1 MKLHRVALVS
11 FTLTLLLVGLAV
23 VTNVVP
29 YRQIVEQ
36 NRQVAEAAA
45 ELAALR
51 EENALLDARRDALKT
66 PVEIERL
73 AREKLGYVR
82 PGEIAYVVLD
92 PPQAPTTTTV
102 PVDDEPIED
111 ESLLEE
117 VWDFVTGADL
127 VK

>member
-36 NRQVAEAAA
+36 KRQVAEAAA
-45 ELAALR
+45 ELAALQ
-51 EENALLDARRDALKT
+51 EENAILTARRDALQT

-92 PPQAPTTTTV
+92 PPESPTPTIPAEEEE
-102 PVDDEPIED
+102 PVED

>member
-51 EENALLDARRDALKT
+51 EENALLAARRDALKT

>member
-36 NRQVAEAAA
+36 QRQVAEAAA
-45 ELAALR
+45 ELAALE
-51 EENALLDARRDALKT
+51 EENALLAARRDALKT

>member
-1 MKLHRVALVS
+1 MKLHRVALVT

-51 EENALLDARRDALKT
+51 EENALLAARRDALKT

>member
-36 NRQVAEAAA
+36 KRQVAEAAA
-45 ELAALR
+45 ELAALQ
-51 EENALLDARRDALKT
+51 EENAILTARRDALQT

-92 PPQAPTTTTV
+92 PPESPTTTIPAEEEE
-102 PVDDEPIED
+102 PVED